1 MIITT
6 TQNIEGFTIKE
17 YKGIVF
23 GEVINGINF
32 FKDFS
37 VGITNIIGGR
47 SSTYENEIINARN
60 NAINEMINRA
70 CSIGANAV
78 VGVKV
83 DVESL
88 GSQMLMVTATG
99 TAVVI

>member
-1 MIITT
+1 
-6 TQNIEGFTIKE
+6 
-17 YKGIVF
+17 
-23 GEVINGINF
+23 
-32 FKDFS
+32 
-37 VGITNIIGGR
+37 
-47 SSTYENEIINARN
+47 
-60 NAINEMINRA
+60 MINRA

-88 GSQMLMVTATG
+88 GSQMLMVTSTG